1 MRKRYDH
8 ISKTALTTLL
18 AGKGTVLIERRTTAE
33 PQSIDALFERKA
45 PPDNEPGIA
54 GLLARETAL
63 FEPFHQ
69 APRRAAVRACLM
81 KQFTLEAE
89 RRRKRVGAKKPPLL
103 WILSAGMPRKVIAWF
118 HFRRMKRA
126 PLGVWTAPRSLRMRL
141 VVISELDRCRE
152 TLLLRLMGAGRT
164 LHDALEDL
172 RHLPETAPE
181 RKAML
186 PTLAQSGMELKM
198 QPGKRTQAEEKRMN
212 DVQWAFDELLRKTA
226 EEGKGEGVKR
236 QFEHRLGRKLIV
248 REDKTLRDRLST
260 LGADRLGIVVLDL
273 SAVELARW
281 LKDPTAQ

>member
-18 AGKGTVLIERRTTAE
+18 AGKGTVLIERQTTAE
-33 PQSIDALFERKA
+33 TQSID
-45 PPDNEPGIA
+45 
-54 GLLARETAL
+54 AL

-69 APRRAAVRACLM
+69 APRLAAVRACLM
-81 KQFTLEAE
+81 KQLLLEAE
-89 RRRKRVGAKKPPLL
+89 RRRKRVGSKKPPLL

-118 HFRRMKRA
+118 HFRRMKGA
-126 PLGVWTAPRSLRMRL
+126 PRGVWTAPRSLRMRL
-141 VVISELDRCRE
+141 VVISELERGRD

-172 RHLPETAPE
+172 RHLPETALE

-186 PTLAQSGMELKM
+186 PTLAQSGMELRM
-198 QPGKRTQAEEKRMN
+198 QPGKRKQAEEKRMN

-226 EEGKGEGVKR
+226 EEGKEQAEARGVKR
-236 QFEHRLGRKLIV
+236 QFEHRLGRKLMV
-248 REDKTLRDRLST
+248 REDKTLRERLST

-281 LKDPTAQ
+281 LKDPAAR